1 MYTIKKLT
9 NVGNPDFRQDP
20 TRLLPGTQEYTN
32 VSRETVDALRAAVS
46 TYINSNELGGGNFI
60 SPVVFKDNKPIGY
73 ISYNLRFWETDEIP
87 EYCAQ

>member
-20 TRLLPGTQEYTN
+20 TRILPGTYEHTDI
-32 VSRETVDALRAAVS
+32 SRDTVDGLRAVVS
-46 TYINSNELGGGNFI
+46 NYINLNDLGGGNFM

-73 ISYNLRFWETDEIP
+73 ISYNLRFWETEDIP
-87 EYCAQ
+87 SHCTR